1 MKKLIEKVKGY
12 FGAEE
17 PLTGTVGDDIRKWK
31 ALAVELNNELQ
42 AERRVKHR
50 LAEEVQR
57 LQAIVDCQGELLAE
71 KKV

>member
-17 PLTGTVGDDIRKWK
+17 AELPSTDGAVGKWK
-31 ALAVELNNELQ
+31 ALALELNHELQ

-50 LAEEVQR
+50 LAKEVQR

-71 KKV
+71 RKV